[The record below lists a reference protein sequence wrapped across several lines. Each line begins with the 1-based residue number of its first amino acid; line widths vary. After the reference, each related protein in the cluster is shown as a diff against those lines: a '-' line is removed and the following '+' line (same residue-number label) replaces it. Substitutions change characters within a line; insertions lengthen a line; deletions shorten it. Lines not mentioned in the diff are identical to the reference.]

1 MTASGNK
8 NSNRTGSRPKTQSKS
23 RKRRRKSAFILNSNY
38 ILAGGA
44 VLLLIFLIILGVKGC
59 GGSHKTPEGVVEALI
74 KAGVE
79 GKEKDMKK
87 CYDTEKKVSKEL
99 QAEIDATMK
108 YYKAHNVSEV
118 KISDCEVLTKNKNY
132 TYVYIRYNL
141 VLKNKQEYPCIATY
155 MVKEKDNKYYVFA
168 PSEITEEMSQAAADE
183 YAKFMTTDTY
193 KGYTVAYDTFIKKNP
208 GYEEKIAGKLA

>member
-1 MTASGNK
+1 M
-8 NSNRTGSRPKTQSKS
+8 
-23 RKRRRKSAFILNSNY
+23 NSNY

-44 VLLLIFLIILGVKGC
+44 VLLLVFLIILGVKGC

-74 KAGVE
+74 KAGVD

-108 YYKAHNVSEV
+108 YYKAHNVSKV
-118 KISDCEVLTKNKNY
+118 KISDCEVLTKNKKY

-141 VLKNKQEYPCIATY
+141 VLENEQEYPCIATY

-168 PSEITEEMSQAAADE
+168 PSEITEEMSQEAADE

-193 KGYTVAYDTFIKKNP
+193 KDYTVAYDTFIKKNP
-208 GYEEKIAGKLA
+208 GYEERIAGKLA

>member
-118 KISDCEVLTKNKNY
+118 KISDCEVLTKNKKY

-141 VLKNKQEYPCIATY
+141 VLENKQEYPCIATY

-168 PSEITEEMSQAAADE
+168 PSEITDDE

-193 KGYTVAYDTFIKKNP
+193 KDYTVAYDTFIKKNP
-208 GYEEKIAGKLA
+208 GYEERIAGKLA

>member
-108 YYKAHNVSEV
+108 YYKTHNVSEV
-118 KISDCEVLTKNKNY
+118 KISDCEVLTKNKKY

>member
-59 GGSHKTPEGVVEALI
+59 GGRHKTPEGVVDALN

-79 GKEKDMKK
+79 GKEKEMKK

-118 KISDCEVLTKNKNY
+118 KISDCEVLTKNKKY

>member
-8 NSNRTGSRPKTQSKS
+8 NSNRTGSRPKTQS
-23 RKRRRKSAFILNSNY
+23 KSAFILNSNY

-118 KISDCEVLTKNKNY
+118 KISDCEVLTKNKKY

-141 VLKNKQEYPCIATY
+141 VLENKQEYPCIATY

-193 KGYTVAYDTFIKKNP
+193 KDYTVAYDTFIKKNP
-208 GYEEKIAGKLA
+208 GYEERIAGKLA